1 MAPQRCS
8 LLYLLFMIKTEL
20 YTIVQ
25 WPESQ
30 DYLQEPDIHLI
41 NDDDGYALY
50 GSSAYFVP
58 LNIYEK
64 VTGTTITIEEYE

>member
-1 MAPQRCS
+1 MNKA
-8 LLYLLFMIKTEL
+8 EL
-20 YTIVQ
+20 YIIVP

-30 DYLQEPDIHLI
+30 DFLSEPDIHLI
-41 NDDDGYALY
+41 DDNDGYELY

-64 VTGTTITIEEYE
+64 ITGTIVTLD

>member
-1 MAPQRCS
+1 MNKA
-8 LLYLLFMIKTEL
+8 EL
-20 YTIVQ
+20 YIIVP

-41 NDDDGYALY
+41 NDDDGYELY

-64 VTGTTITIEEYE
+64 ITGTIVTLD